1 MDLLESQEAPAA
13 VVVVVAHWR
22 EAVSLFSA
30 SQIGIVTCD
39 PWP

>member
-1 MDLLESQEAPAA
+1 MEPLESQEAPAA
-13 VVVVVAHWR
+13 VVVVAHWR

-30 SQIGIVTCD
+30 SRIGIVTCD